1 MMNNCFLNP
10 KGVQS
15 YCRDNKLWLNKIVI
29 EQIKEVYNLKLQLYT
44 SYKSR
49 KPKDILYKRFD
60 SKEEMKTYI
69 LELWSLYPRLEIE
82 NKQLLY

>member
-1 MMNNCFLNP
+1 MNDCWFNP
-10 KGVQS
+10 KGVQG

-49 KPKDILYKRFD
+49 KPKDILYKRLN

-82 NKQLLY
+82 NKQLLF

>member
-1 MMNNCFLNP
+1 MDRNERRSWKHDP
-10 KGVQS
+10 G
-15 YCRDNKLWLNKIVI
+15 LWLNKIVI
-29 EQIKEVYNLKLQLYT
+29 KHIKEVYNLKLLLYT

-49 KPKDILYKRFD
+49 KAKDILYKKFD

>member
-1 MMNNCFLNP
+1 MNDCCLNP

-29 EQIKEVYNLKLQLYT
+29 EHIKEVYNLKLQLYT

-49 KPKDILYKRFD
+49 KAKDILYKRLN
-60 SKEEMKTYI
+60 SKEEMKSYI

-82 NKQLLY
+82 NKQLLF